1 MPTHSGKGDLL
12 RAALERCNTC
22 GPEMHLDQGFVCKY
36 YGRQP
41 SAFTWRDELE
51 LSLGDMTCE
60 RCRSAIRGH
69 HNTPRVAG
77 EQTGHQGV
85 SCWLG
90 LTTPQPD
97 SPPCDTWPGYSPVE

>member
-12 RAALERCNTC
+12 RASLERCNTC

-51 LSLGDMTCE
+51 LSLGAGP
-60 RCRSAIRGH
+60 RSSRGL
-69 HNTPRVAG
+69 A
-77 EQTGHQGV
+77 E
-85 SCWLG
+85 CG
-90 LTTPQPD
+90 LA
-97 SPPCDTWPGYSPVE
+97 VEPL